1 LLQQFNHDFNS
12 SVTFS
17 DGGVATAFDLLEKKV
32 LDKYL
37 KNKIIPL
44 SAIVRNGVLFY
55 SSSNSL
61 QSVPTEISDY
71 VMEILLHLV
80 ATYDEVSRFSP
91 KHLSNIL
98 STILESVYQA
108 VLDTVISLTIDN
120 FSTWSRIQI
129 GMDIEFIDTLVGRRV
144 VTSKSGRELCDALKN
159 VLNYPQSIN
168 NSQDKCNVQN
178 ILENVLQRTKLLFLS
193 FTSELH
199 EEKTQYNNI

>member
-1 LLQQFNHDFNS
+1 LNNCCYAKQELISQLLQQFNHDFNS

-120 FSTWSRIQI
+120 FSTWSRIQ
-129 GMDIEFIDTLVGRRV
+129 V
-144 VTSKSGRELCDALKN
+144 SA
-159 VLNYPQSIN
+159 
-168 NSQDKCNVQN
+168 
-178 ILENVLQRTKLLFLS
+178 
-193 FTSELH
+193 
-199 EEKTQYNNI
+199 